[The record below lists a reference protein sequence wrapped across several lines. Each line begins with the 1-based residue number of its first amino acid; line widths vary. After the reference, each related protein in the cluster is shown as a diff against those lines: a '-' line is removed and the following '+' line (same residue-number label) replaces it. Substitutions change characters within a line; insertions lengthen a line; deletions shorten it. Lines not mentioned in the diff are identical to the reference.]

1 MKNYIEAQS
10 SEYQKYLTKTKDLES
25 IIHHQQNMLNQ
36 KSIPNVYQ
44 PKPLKTDNFRLVEE
58 FNKKYESLFTEH
70 LNKVTTSNI
79 INLEIHRAAM
89 NSIVAQTEHYLCSL
103 PLPQEEISTTY
114 YKFLANNNIHHHIPS
129 PELQAKLAEIS
140 PTNANPNQGKKRRQ
154 KRKNNSSHPQGTKN
168 IKTSQTSFLFQGP
181 KKSTPATLT
190 IHNLSSLSL
199 SLKLLNKGLSFA
211 PTKIEHAQTNI
222 KRI

>member
-1 MKNYIEAQS
+1 MNVSMKNYIEAQS

-25 IIHHQQNMLNQ
+25 TIHHQQNMLNQ
-36 KSIPNVYQ
+36 KIIPNVYQ

-89 NSIVAQTEHYLCSL
+89 NSIIAQTEHYLCSL

-129 PELQAKLAEIS
+129 PELQAKLAEIY
-140 PTNANPNQGKKRRQ
+140 PTNANPNQGKKRRRQ
-154 KRKNNSSHPQGTKN
+154 KRKNNSLHPQGTKN
-168 IKTSQTSFLFQGP
+168 SKTSQTSFLFRG
-181 KKSTPATLT
+181 
-190 IHNLSSLSL
+190 
-199 SLKLLNKGLSFA
+199 LKN
-211 PTKIEHAQTNI
+211 PHPPP
-222 KRI
+222 